1 MSLKAA
7 YYPAGPG
14 IAPLV
19 NQFEILRL
27 DEGEKVID
35 KHIPRGDSALVFH
48 FKQQANLSGP
58 EMLSFGKSF
67 IAPILTR
74 AITLEIQGPVLSF
87 IVACKTPQLSR
98 LCGLDLR
105 DHKNKPFIPLPLP
118 GVVALAENLVRQAE
132 DKDMIRVFEAYIT
145 SIQEKP
151 FEVFPVDVV
160 YGNIIHHSPF
170 RSLKEILAESEW
182 PERRLRRHFEKYVG
196 VNPKTLARIA
206 RVNHL
211 FRRILQQDKK
221 DFLDLIYECR
231 YCDQPHFIK
240 DFRSIVGETPSA
252 LFHRKIENVRMMSG
266 HP

>member
-1 MSLKAA
+1 MSLKVA
-7 YYPAGPG
+7 YYPAGPELS
-14 IAPLV
+14 PLV

-27 DEGEKVID
+27 EEGAKITD

-48 FKQQANLSGP
+48 FRQEARLHEP
-58 EMLSFGKSF
+58 ESFSPGKYF
-67 IAPILTR
+67 IAPILTK

-105 DHKNKPFIPLPLP
+105 EHKHNPFLPLTLP
-118 GVVALAENLVRQAE
+118 GVEALAESLASQKE
-132 DKDMIRVFEAYIT
+132 DKEMIRVFESYIAQ
-145 SIQEKP
+145 IQQKP
-151 FEVFPVDVV
+151 FEVFPVDLV
-160 YGNIIHHSPF
+160 YNNILIHSPF

-196 VNPKTLARIA
+196 ISPKTLARIV

-211 FRRILQQDKK
+211 FKRILQQEGQ
-221 DFLDLIYECR
+221 DFLDLIFECR

-240 DFRSIVGETPSA
+240 DFKSIVGETPHA
-252 LFHRKIENVRMMSG
+252 LFQRRIENVRMMSG